1 MNDARTLAIHC
12 LYLTIRVIRIH
23 GHTQCGGGQ
32 ELCTLKTVMVYC
44 YFDTGSFKIRIFI
57 VLF

>member
-12 LYLTIRVIRIH
+12 LYLTIRVVCSRAYTMW
-23 GHTQCGGGQ
+23 GGGGGQ

-44 YFDTGSFKIRIFI
+44 YFDTGSFDTGSFS
-57 VLF
+57 